1 MFSADDWQSERP
13 SSTYFLGGVMN
24 VEASVLQAH
33 HEPLRVFVDSCVATT
48 GPDMNAVPR
57 YSFIENYGSV

>member
-13 SSTYFLGGVMN
+13 SSVYFLGDVMN

-33 HEPLRVFVDSCVATT
+33 HGALRVFVDSCVATA
-48 GPDMNAVPR
+48 GPDIDALPR
-57 YSFIENYGSV
+57 FSFIENYGSV